1 MIWLKENLTLVKWIF
16 GIIIWFASLFGTYT
30 KMKYDIEDI
39 KKDMDRANIIELKAD
54 VEAIKNTND
63 QIKSQLNI
71 IIETLLNN

>member
-1 MIWLKENLTLVKWIF
+1 MKWLKDNLSWIKWVA
-16 GIIIWFASLFGTYT
+16 GVLIWAASLFGTYS
-30 KMKYDIEDI
+30 KMQYDIEDI

-54 VEAIKNTND
+54 VEAIKNTNN